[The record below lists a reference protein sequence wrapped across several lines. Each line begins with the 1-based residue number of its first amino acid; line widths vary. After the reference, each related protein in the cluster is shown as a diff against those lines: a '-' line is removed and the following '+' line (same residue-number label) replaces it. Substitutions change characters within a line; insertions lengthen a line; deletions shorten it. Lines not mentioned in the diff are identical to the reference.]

1 MKKTIGIILLLG
13 ISLGLRAQDWQDAY
27 LFSENNYIGTARSAA
42 MGNAMTALGGDPGSL
57 TMNPA
62 GSSVASYSQFYI
74 SSGLSI
80 SSAFAT
86 GTIPSGS
93 TSPIGF
99 GDEIS
104 SKRARFKMPSLGY
117 VMNFDTGRRSGLKRM
132 SLGFVFNTTNDY
144 THRFNAGGVNS
155 HDSFGASIASSA
167 DGYLTNVMANA
178 DWYATGDASQM
189 PAWIDMTG
197 YRAGLISGVTSQDG
211 AYIALSEVIDENG
224 QFRIAAP
231 LYQEYGRQT
240 RGYKGDLIMNWSA
253 NWSDKFYLGVNI
265 GIVNSVYGMVEYWKE
280 QPNNPSDFAPIEFS
294 DGTTGRFEAMT
305 MKRDYSMEG
314 NGIYAKLGV
323 IWLPVP
329 TLRLGA
335 AIQTP
340 TAFTIIERYS
350 YTGQSEIT
358 GQYRGAVSS
367 PEDTWGYG
375 LTQPFRYNLGAAF
388 ALGKIALVSADFESV
403 NYAGARFRNYRGDE
417 YDFGY
422 YDFSSNN
429 ENIRNYLGKSRS
441 VRLGL
446 ELKPLPA
453 IAVRTG
459 YIWQG
464 SGIADGSEASK
475 KTVSFG
481 LGYSSSGSFYADFAL
496 RFRFMPT
503 EFIVPYSYYYAPD
516 SSDPYYKVIDDGI
529 LTPEIAVDST
539 IADAFVTVGWRF

>member
-1 MKKTIGIILLLG
+1 MKKIIGIFFLLG
-13 ISLGLRAQDWQDAY
+13 MSLGLSAQDWQDAY

-57 TMNPA
+57 GINPA

-80 SSAFAT
+80 STAYAS
-86 GTIPSGS
+86 GTVPSGS
-93 TSPIGF
+93 SEPTGF
-99 GDEIS
+99 GDEVKS
-104 SKRARFKMPSLGY
+104 SRTRFKMPSFGY
-117 VMNFDTGRRSGLKRM
+117 TMNFDTGRRSGLKRM

-144 THRFNAGGVNS
+144 THRFNASGVNS
-155 HDSFGASIASSA
+155 HDSFGASLASSA
-167 DGYLTNVMANA
+167 DGYLTNVMANE
-178 DWYATGDASQM
+178 DWYATGDASKM
-189 PAWIDMTG
+189 PAWIDMVG
-197 YRAGLISGVTSQDG
+197 YRAGLISGVTGADG

-240 RGYKGDLIMNWSA
+240 RGYKGDFIMNWSA
-253 NWSDKFYLGVNI
+253 NWSDKFFLGINV
-265 GIVNSVYGMVEYWKE
+265 GIVNSSYGMVEYWKE
-280 QPNNPSDFAPIEFS
+280 QPNNPSDFEPIEFS
-294 DGTTGRFEAMT
+294 DGTTGRFAGMT

-314 NGIYAKLGV
+314 NGIYAKLGA
-323 IWLPVP
+323 IWLPIP
-329 TLRLGA
+329 SLRLGA

-340 TAFTIIERYS
+340 TAFNVIEKYS

-367 PEDTWGYG
+367 PEDTWGYRIR
-375 LTQPFRYNLGAAF
+375 QPFRYNLGAAF
-388 ALGKIALVSADFESV
+388 ALGKLALLSADYEYV
-403 NYAGARFRNYRGDE
+403 NYSQSAFKNYSGDE
-417 YDFGY
+417 YDFGD
-422 YDFSSNN
+422 YDFSSQN
-429 ENIRNYLGKSRS
+429 ENIRNYLGASRS

-446 ELKPLPA
+446 EFKPLPA

-464 SGIADGSEASK
+464 SGVADGSEGAK

-516 SSDPYYKVIDDGI
+516 ETNPYYKVIDDGI

-539 IADAFVTVGWRF
+539 IADAFLTFGWRF